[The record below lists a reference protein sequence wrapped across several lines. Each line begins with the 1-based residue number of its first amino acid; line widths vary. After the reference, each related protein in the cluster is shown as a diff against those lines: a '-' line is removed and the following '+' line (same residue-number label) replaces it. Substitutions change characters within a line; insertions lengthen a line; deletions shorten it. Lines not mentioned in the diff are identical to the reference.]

1 MYDYGDQFTY
11 YGTDP
16 YQRRVHMQQR
26 AELITDMFGKKPMDY
41 KEWGNTQ
48 GGGFDYVKTWGMIA
62 AGAAIMIAGIL
73 VPPLTLL
80 GFGVIAL
87 GSYFSYKEDKR
98 MQDGYEKYLYK
109 TSNEARAEFEARIK
123 NQAPAQ
129 SAAKQVPV
137 DAPSA
142 EAPEQSTS
150 FSSRQSAPN
159 HTHAGQ
165 AKEDAAAKQNAGAS
179 IA

>member
-1 MYDYGDQFTY
+1 
-11 YGTDP
+11 
-16 YQRRVHMQQR
+16 
-26 AELITDMFGKKPMDY
+26 
-41 KEWGNTQ
+41 
-48 GGGFDYVKTWGMIA
+48 
-62 AGAAIMIAGIL
+62 
-73 VPPLTLL
+73 
-80 GFGVIAL
+80 
-87 GSYFSYKEDKR
+87 
-98 MQDGYEKYLYK
+98 
-109 TSNEARAEFEARIK
+109 
-123 NQAPAQ
+123 
-129 SAAKQVPV
+129 V